1 MARFS
6 CQIGTRSGTSSS
18 CSCHTPA
25 LSSPRSYSALPSQP
39 PRVHY
44 FRRVSARF
52 RALAVCQR
60 EGAKIVGTKP
70 ILPRHGSRAPKI
82 TRHVTPRYPDLPDDT
97 TISGIWIGEVLVDVK
112 GKVAQVWPIREPR
125 LTPSFP
131 PFNASIV
138 TAIRQMG
145 IRTAPG
151 RITGGPLVYDRHS
164 QH

>member
-1 MARFS
+1 MFLPHSCALIASFLLCSSLAASSRPLLSPSLSPLPRF
-6 CQIGTRSGTSSS
+6 G
-18 CSCHTPA
+18 
-25 LSSPRSYSALPSQP
+25 
-39 PRVHY
+39 
-44 FRRVSARF
+44 
-52 RALAVCQR
+52 VCQR

-138 TAIRQMG
+138 TAIRQWEYE
-145 IRTAPG
+145 
-151 RITGGPLVYDRHS
+151 PLLVESRAVPWCMTVTVNIDL
-164 QH
+164 Q

>member
-1 MARFS
+1 
-6 CQIGTRSGTSSS
+6 
-18 CSCHTPA
+18 
-25 LSSPRSYSALPSQP
+25 
-39 PRVHY
+39 
-44 FRRVSARF
+44 
-52 RALAVCQR
+52 VCQR

-138 TAIRQMG
+138 TAIRQWEYE
-145 IRTAPG
+145 
-151 RITGGPLVYDRHS
+151 PLLVESRAVPWCMTVTVNIDL
-164 QH
+164 Q